1 MVLGKSRLL
10 SIFVFLFTLAG
21 LSALFSLSRGS
32 PTLLPKFSS
41 PSSPSS
47 PTREGALEPLDP
59 LDPSYPRPTAMAMG
73 KDFFSAEVPGES
85 AKSPGYN
92 PGDKT
97 GTSKGGDG
105 VAARKKTAT
114 SGEGTGETPAEG
126 GPTQAF
132 VPPKTGYWIE
142 VLVGSQ
148 KVRIYQDG
156 QLKKEWVVS
165 TGTPDKPTPLGVF
178 AIQNRGEWF
187 FNPKYNQGAK
197 WWVSFKDWGVY
208 LFHSLPMDRDQRII
222 PEEAAKLGT
231 PASHGCVRLEVDN
244 AKWIYDH
251 IPQGTPVYIHE

>member
-1 MVLGKSRLL
+1 MMPGKIKGLA
-10 SIFVFLFTLAG
+10 IFLFALQG
-21 LSALFSLSRGS
+21 LLALFWLSRGS
-32 PTLLPKFSS
+32 PTVLSRFPSLPPPS
-41 PSSPSS
+41 PPAW
-47 PTREGALEPLDP
+47 EGALHPLSSPDTQ
-59 LDPSYPRPTAMAMG
+59 PTAMAIG
-73 KDFFSAEVPGES
+73 KELPSAETTAES
-85 AKSPGYN
+85 AKSSVHN
-92 PGDKT
+92 PTNKT
-97 GTSKGGDG
+97 GTSRGGEG
-105 VAARKKTAT
+105 VVARKEIRTGGR
-114 SGEGTGETPAEG
+114 GEEAGPGESPV
-126 GPTQAF
+126 QAF
-132 VPPKTGYWIE
+132 VPPKKGYWIE

-148 KVRIYQDG
+148 KMRIYQEG

-187 FNPKYNQGAK
+187 YNPKYNQGAK

-222 PEEAAKLGT
+222 PEEALKLGT